1 MSELLAAGDLS
12 GLPQQGL
19 IVVGFSGGADSTA
32 LCHWLLGKVD
42 PQRLVLAHVNHQLRG
57 EESQR
62 DEEACRA
69 FAQGHA
75 LRLEVLREDVAALA
89 RQEGLG
95 LEECGR
101 NVRYRFFESLA
112 PGKEDRILT
121 AHNAND
127 NLETILLH
135 LCRGTSLPGLLGI
148 PYSRGKVL
156 RPLLKVPR
164 EEIEAY
170 CRREGL
176 SYVTDSSNLSQE
188 YTRNRLRHQ
197 VLPVLEE
204 LNPQVLE
211 AVSRMVGTLSLDESF
226 LEEQAFSLLQEA
238 RVPWGLDTALLGASH
253 RAVQTRVL
261 RLFSRE
267 QGVPPLEKQHV
278 DALCCCLAQGG
289 ETGLPGGFLSQCSQG
304 VFSLK
309 KMGEAGEAEGFS
321 QEVALGKTDLP
332 CGKTLFLQVKPL
344 SRGENSPKIHNLL
357 FKNALDYDIITG
369 NLRARS
375 RREGDR
381 FSPAGRRLSKSMK
394 QLFQEQK
401 VPVFQ
406 RGRVVLLEAAGQ
418 LVFCEGV
425 GPAEGFQVTERT
437 KWALLVD
444 IRERE

>member
-101 NVRYRFFESLA
+101 NVRYRFFESLT

-211 AVSRMVGTLSLDESF
+211 AVSRMVGTLSQDESF
-226 LEEQAFSLLQEA
+226 LEEQAFSLLREA
-238 RVPWGLDTALLGASH
+238 RVPWGLDAVLLGVSH
-253 RAVQTRVL
+253 RAVQTRAL
-261 RLFSRE
+261 RLFCRE

-289 ETGLPGGFLSQCSQG
+289 ETGLPGGFLAQCSQG

-309 KMGEAGEAEGFS
+309 KRGEAGEAEGFS

-437 KWALLVD
+437 KRALLVD

>member
-62 DEEACRA
+62 DEEACRT

-226 LEEQAFSLLQEA
+226 LEEQAFSLLREA

-253 RAVQTRVL
+253 RAVQTRAL
-261 RLFSRE
+261 RLFCRE

-289 ETGLPGGFLSQCSQG
+289 EAGLPGGFLAQCSQG

-309 KMGEAGEAEGFS
+309 KLGEAEGFS
-321 QEVALGKTDLP
+321 QKVALGKTDLP

-437 KWALLVD
+437 KLALLVD